1 LEKEYTIIPP
11 TQVTPVPMF
20 HKCSNSLNK
29 FFECEEPPLVTDQ
42 SKAFHLVFYGFA
54 DASKQ
59 GFGSLLQG
67 EGELTYRVGKWGS
80 DSGENSSNWREFTNL
95 VETLEEESVTG
106 KLDHSIIVMA
116 TDNTTVEG
124 CFYKGNSNIPL
135 LCKLILRLKKLE
147 LHRGTKLYIT
157 HVSGERMKQQGA
169 DGISRGHFKEGV
181 CAGDLMEKYCPWE
194 QFSCQRSP
202 PLKVGSKA

>member
-1 LEKEYTIIPP
+1 MEKEYTIIPP

-42 SKAFHLVFYGFA
+42 SKASHLVFYVFA

-67 EGELTYRVGKWGS
+67 DGELTYRVGKWGS

-147 LHRGTKLYIT
+147 LHRGIKLYIT

-169 DGISRGHFKEGV
+169 DGISRGH
-181 CAGDLMEKYCPWE
+181 
-194 QFSCQRSP
+194 
-202 PLKVGSKA
+202 LKKAFVQVISWKNIVHRNNFHANDSLP